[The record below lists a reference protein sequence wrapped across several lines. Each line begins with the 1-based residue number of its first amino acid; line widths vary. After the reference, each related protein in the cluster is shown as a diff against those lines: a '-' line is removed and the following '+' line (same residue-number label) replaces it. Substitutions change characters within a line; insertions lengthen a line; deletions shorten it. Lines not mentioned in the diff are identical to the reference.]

1 MVFSSTIFLFIFLP
15 IVFILYYITPWMR
28 VRNLLLITAS
38 LVFYAFGEPLYVLIM
53 LGCVILNYI
62 FGRLLSGGRGNR
74 KLIVTVAV
82 ILNVSLIGVFKY
94 TDFLIETLN
103 EILGTALPLPGIP
116 LPIGISFFTF
126 QAMSY
131 VIDVYRNEERGERN
145 FSNLLLY
152 ISFFPQLVAGPIIK
166 FEDIRMELSKRN
178 TDIKEIAEGIQRF
191 ISGLGKKI
199 LIANVMGLVCDSIFA
214 MGEVNI
220 LLAWTAGISYT
231 LQIYFDFSG
240 YSDMAI
246 GLGKMFGFH
255 YKENFNYP
263 YISTSVT
270 EFWRRWHIS
279 LSSWFKDYLYI
290 PLGGNRKGKT
300 RTYINKYIVFFT
312 TGLWHGAS
320 WNFVLWGLFHGTFA
334 FLEEKNIIPRK
345 KLEKTVWGHL
355 YLMLTVTAGFV
366 LFRAETLGQAGC
378 FLKEMFIGFHFERE
392 LMQNFV
398 MQLSPLYLVTLFAAL
413 LLCAPIKEKIKCR
426 IKGNEQLLSYGGSI
440 LLLILCILSLSSG
453 TYNPF
458 IYFRF

>member
-15 IVFILYYITPWMR
+15 IVFILYYISPWMR

-345 KLEKTVWGHL
+345 KLENTVW
-355 YLMLTVTAGFV
+355 A
-366 LFRAETLGQAGC
+366 
-378 FLKEMFIGFHFERE
+378 I
-392 LMQNFV
+392 
-398 MQLSPLYLVTLFAAL
+398 
-413 LLCAPIKEKIKCR
+413 
-426 IKGNEQLLSYGGSI
+426 
-440 LLLILCILSLSSG
+440 CI
-453 TYNPF
+453 
-458 IYFRF
+458 